1 MSRGSGQP
9 IPETVSER
17 EIDRRVLRRF
27 LAIAVVFMLAV
38 AAVNASSFATDA
50 ARFGLPVHPLQP
62 WLLEYTSIAVILALM
77 PLLALW
83 ERRFPVEPGNWRIL
97 VPAHVAGSLVYSGLH
112 VAGMILLRKAVFAVL
127 FERPYDFFD
136 EPLTDLVYEYRK
148 DALTYALALMILT
161 ILRAVEELRR
171 DAATARAEARTT
183 GRVTLKSG
191 GRTIMLDAAAVEWA
205 RAAGNYVEV
214 RATGRTHLARSS
226 LGALEEQLV
235 EAGADMAR
243 VHRSLLV
250 GRRFV
255 AETAPAGD
263 GDLRIILRD
272 GTELRGSRRFRENLG
287 T

>member
-9 IPETVSER
+9 IPEMASER

-27 LAIAVVFMLAV
+27 LAIAAVFMLAV
-38 AAVNASSFATDA
+38 AAVNASSFVTDA
-50 ARFGLPVHPLQP
+50 ARFGLPVPPVEP

-83 ERRFPVEPGNWRIL
+83 ERRFPIEPGNWRIL
-97 VPAHVAGSLVYSGLH
+97 VPAHIAGSLVYSGLH
-112 VAGMILLRKAVFAVL
+112 VAGMILLRKVVFAVL

-214 RATGRTHLARSS
+214 RAAGRTHLARSS
-226 LGALEEQLV
+226 LGALEEQLG

>member
-1 MSRGSGQP
+1 MSHGSGQP

-17 EIDRRVLRRF
+17 EIDRRVLHRF
-27 LAIAVVFMLAV
+27 LAIAVAFMLAV
-38 AAVNASSFATDA
+38 AAVNASSFVTDA
-50 ARFGLPVHPLQP
+50 ARFGLPVTPVEP

-127 FERPYDFFD
+127 FERPIDFFD

-214 RATGRTHLARSS
+214 RAAGRTHLARSS
-226 LGALEEQLV
+226 LGALEEQLG

>member
-1 MSRGSGQP
+1 
-9 IPETVSER
+9 
-17 EIDRRVLRRF
+17 
-27 LAIAVVFMLAV
+27 
-38 AAVNASSFATDA
+38 
-50 ARFGLPVHPLQP
+50 
-62 WLLEYTSIAVILALM
+62 
-77 PLLALW
+77 
-83 ERRFPVEPGNWRIL
+83 
-97 VPAHVAGSLVYSGLH
+97 
-112 VAGMILLRKAVFAVL
+112 
-127 FERPYDFFD
+127 
-136 EPLTDLVYEYRK
+136 
-148 DALTYALALMILT
+148 
-161 ILRAVEELRR
+161 
-171 DAATARAEARTT
+171 
-183 GRVTLKSG
+183 RVTLKSG

-226 LGALEEQLV
+226 LGALEEQLG

-287 T
+287 M